1 MIYLDQPLQAVEQTQ
16 EKARILTVL
25 GYSQRWLNRRD
36 EAIALHQEAL
46 QLAQD
51 AGDRY
56 CEVANLNHLARL
68 ALDQSDYEQAISLA
82 QRALIVSRNNGDRQG
97 EANALASVGYSEVM
111 QIRQQEMVTPE
122 QMERPFQYLKQGKTL
137 SEKQQDLQSQAFCLV
152 GLGLGYVSLEQ
163 PQDAKAVL
171 EISLPILQQVGDLD
185 LRALSY
191 ACLGETYY
199 QLNQTGLAVFTTC
212 LAMYWLHERGNKAWR
227 QSAALATILQGQ
239 LGDKQWNQTLQ
250 QYRSKF
256 ISQIGVDG
264 LDYLPQ
270 LIDDYRR

>member
-1 MIYLDQPLQAVEQTQ
+1 
-16 EKARILTVL
+16 
-25 GYSQRWLNRRD
+25 
-36 EAIALHQEAL
+36 
-46 QLAQD
+46 
-51 AGDRY
+51 
-56 CEVANLNHLARL
+56 
-68 ALDQSDYEQAISLA
+68 
-82 QRALIVSRNNGDRQG
+82 
-97 EANALASVGYSEVM
+97 
-111 QIRQQEMVTPE
+111 
-122 QMERPFQYLKQGKTL
+122 
-137 SEKQQDLQSQAFCLV
+137 
-152 GLGLGYVSLEQ
+152 LGLGYVSLEQ